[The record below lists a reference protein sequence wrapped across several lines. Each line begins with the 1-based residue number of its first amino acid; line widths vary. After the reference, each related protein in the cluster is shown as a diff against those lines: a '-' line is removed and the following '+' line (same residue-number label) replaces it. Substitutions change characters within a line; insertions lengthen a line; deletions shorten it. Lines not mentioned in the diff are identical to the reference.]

1 MYTTYSENGILN
13 NYSNEPD
20 MYYAVSPSLEQQA
33 NYFKQ
38 GLVAFALVV
47 ATLLTAVAVS

>member
-20 MYYAVSPSLEQQA
+20 MYYAVSPSPEQQA

-38 GLVAFALVV
+38 GLIGFALVV
-47 ATLLTAVAVS
+47 ATLLTAVVVS